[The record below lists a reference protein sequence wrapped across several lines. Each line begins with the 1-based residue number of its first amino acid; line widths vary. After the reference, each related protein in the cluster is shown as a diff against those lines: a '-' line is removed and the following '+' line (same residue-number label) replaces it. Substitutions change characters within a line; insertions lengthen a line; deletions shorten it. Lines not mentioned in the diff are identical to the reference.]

1 MFILKLIA
9 KIVLLPVL
17 IAAVLVQWIGIF
29 LNGISSVILN
39 ILSFVIALTGIASL
53 LFGLATGPEAV
64 KMLAGAFIV
73 FLIPHVGD
81 WLIDKVILL
90 RSLIGTFLMS

>member
-1 MFILKLIA
+1 MFLLKLIA
-9 KIVLLPVL
+9 KIALLPVL
-17 IAAVLVQWIGIF
+17 ITAIMVQWIGIF

-39 ILSFVIALTGIASL
+39 ILSFIIALTGIASL

-64 KMLAGAFIV
+64 KMLAVAFIV

-90 RSLIGTFLMS
+90 RGMIGTFLMS